1 VTYLLQQI
9 NEGRCNSFRKKL
21 NGIWLI
27 RQASKDAGEHQ
38 EVDIII
44 VDSTNLLFFFPP
56 YFSSLLSE
64 YRNVYSPGPWTPWKG
79 PGKVRDSNY
88 LLADA

>member
-9 NEGRCNSFRKKL
+9 NEGGCNSFRKKL
-21 NGIWLI
+21 NGIWLV

-44 VDSTNLLFFFPP
+44 VDSTNLFVFISALLLFLTFGV
-56 YFSSLLSE
+56 SECLL
-64 YRNVYSPGPWTPWKG
+64 PWSVDPVERTKEIE
-79 PGKVRDSNY
+79 R
-88 LLADA
+88 